1 MSDLAIK
8 AGCTD
13 CFPGVNED
21 KHLLA
26 TPPRVQALPWLICIL
41 ILLQACSDPSD
52 TAPVSGSSPVG
63 VVRVSGADLP
73 AAFDYA
79 ARTASSQRVEIRPR
93 VTGFLEEI
101 AYVEGRFVKEGDVLF
116 RMDPKPF
123 EARLRGA
130 RGELSQQ
137 QARLANA
144 RALLDRVVPL
154 AEARAVARKELDDAR
169 AMVAQSAAAVEAA
182 SARVYEAQLELDYAT
197 IKAPVTGIA
206 GAARFRE
213 GALVTGSLEPLTE
226 VARVDP
232 IWVEFSVAEN
242 QLLAARSN
250 SKDQS
255 ISYPANGAFDVSL
268 TLADGTRHP
277 WTGRLSFAD
286 AAVSERTGSLL
297 MRAEIPNPETSLRPG
312 QFVSI
317 RLSGAYRPDAIAV
330 SQSAVHQGPKGP
342 FVWVVDDDSLAQRR
356 PVITGSWVDDA
367 WVIRQGLSAGESVI
381 VEGVMGLAA
390 GTPVAPRVVTPAD
403 PATSVVN

>member
-1 MSDLAIK
+1 MFPWLPFLLAI
-8 AGCTD
+8 
-13 CFPGVNED
+13 
-21 KHLLA
+21 
-26 TPPRVQALPWLICIL
+26 
-41 ILLQACSDPSD
+41 LQACGDSPA
-52 TAPVSGSSPVG
+52 TGPAGGARPVG
-63 VVRVSGADLP
+63 VVQVASADLP
-73 AAFDYA
+73 VNFDYA

-93 VTGFLEEI
+93 VTGYLEEI
-101 AYVEGRFVKEGDVLF
+101 AYTEGSFVREGDVLF
-116 RMDPKPF
+116 RMDSKPF

-137 QARLANA
+137 QARLENA
-144 RALLDRVVPL
+144 RALLNRVVPL
-154 AEARAVARKELDDAR
+154 AEARAVAQRELDEAR
-169 AMVAQSAAAVEAA
+169 AMVAESAAAVESA

-206 GAARFRE
+206 GAARFRQ

-250 SKDQS
+250 SKQHTVN
-255 ISYPANGAFDVSL
+255 YPANDAFDVSL
-268 TLADGTRHP
+268 TLSDGTRHP

-297 MRAEIPNPETSLRPG
+297 MRAEIPNPEISLRPG

-317 RLSGAYRPDAIAV
+317 SLSGAYRPDAIAIP
-330 SQSAVHQGPKGP
+330 QAAVHQGSRGP
-342 FVWVVDDDSLAQRR
+342 FVWVVDGESRAQRR
-356 PVITGSWVDDA
+356 PVITGPWVNDD
-367 WVIRQGLSAGESVI
+367 WLIRQGLAAGETVI

-390 GTPVAPRVVTPAD
+390 GTAVTPRAAT
-403 PATSVVN
+403 PAEPGAVGTN

>member
-1 MSDLAIK
+1 MRTA
-8 AGCTD
+8 
-13 CFPGVNED
+13 
-21 KHLLA
+21 
-26 TPPRVQALPWLICIL
+26 PPRVSAFLCVLCL
-41 ILLQACSDPSD
+41 LGFLQACDDSPETKATGSLRPVDVIRVAGSDL
-52 TAPVSGSSPVG
+52 PVS
-63 VVRVSGADLP
+63 
-73 AAFDYA
+73 FDYA

-93 VTGFLEEI
+93 VTGYLEEI
-101 AYVEGRFVKEGDVLF
+101 AYTEGGFVREGEVLF
-116 RMDPKPF
+116 RMDSKPF

-137 QARLANA
+137 QARLENA

-154 AEARAVARKELDDAR
+154 AEARAVAQKELDDAR

-206 GAARFRE
+206 GAARFRQ

-250 SKDQS
+250 SNNHS
-255 ISYPANGAFDVSL
+255 INYPENGAFDVSL

-297 MRAEIPNPETSLRPG
+297 MRAEIPNPGTSLRPG

-317 RLSGAYRPDAIAV
+317 SLSGAYRPDAIAV
-330 SQSAVHQGPKGP
+330 PQGAVHQGPRGP
-342 FVWVVDDDSLAQRR
+342 FVWVVDGDSQAQRR
-356 PVITGSWVDDA
+356 PVITGPWVQDA
-367 WVIRQGLSAGESVI
+367 WLIRQGLSAGESVI
-381 VEGVMGLAA
+381 VQGVMGLSA
-390 GTPVAPRVVTPAD
+390 GMPVTPRPATPAD
-403 PATSVVN
+403 SAAATAG